1 LRNVGVLRTRD
12 GRGSPRREPCFD
24 FAQIPYDA
32 SWREREASRE
42 LAALF
47 HLVDRAVG
55 ERDHF
60 PQLMPPYRALDR
72 FLAFRRHDESPFGSE
87 WKPMKAIVAER

>member
-1 LRNVGVLRTRD
+1 MLRARD
-12 GRGSPRREPCFD
+12 RRGSPRREPCFD
-24 FAQIPYDA
+24 FVQIPYDA
-32 SWREREASRE
+32 SWRESEASRE

-55 ERDHF
+55 ERDDF

-72 FLAFRRHDESPFGSE
+72 FLQSDWHVDLLDVPSN
-87 WKPMKAIVAER
+87 